1 MADETVGEATAP
13 VPQEDTNPIPKVTRP
28 ARRRASGAA
37 GGAPTTAKAKPA
49 TATKAKPAKVAE
61 TTSVEPAPVATPAP
75 APVDDGL
82 VRTVLEFTYFG
93 DTKTYSRFNPPED
106 SGCVGSVYAPL
117 GTTNVRVLLVQPA
130 E

>member
-1 MADETVGEATAP
+1 
-13 VPQEDTNPIPKVTRP
+13 VTRP
-28 ARRRASGAA
+28 ARRRASGAV
-37 GGAPTTAKAKPA
+37 GGTTSAVTAKAA
-49 TATKAKPAKVAE
+49 TPKAAPKARATKVTA
-61 TTSVEPAPVATPAP
+61 PAPVEPVAAP

-93 DTKTYSRFNPPED
+93 DTKSYSVFQPPEGN
-106 SGCVGSVYAPL
+106 GCVGKVYAPL